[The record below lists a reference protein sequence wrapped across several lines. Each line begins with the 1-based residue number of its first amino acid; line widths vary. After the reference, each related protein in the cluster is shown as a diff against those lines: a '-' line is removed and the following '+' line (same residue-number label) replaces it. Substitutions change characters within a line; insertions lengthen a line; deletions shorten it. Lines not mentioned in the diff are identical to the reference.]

1 MARNY
6 IDFISAYCDRW
17 CERCAFT
24 ARCSAFAT
32 QAAIAMCGDFDEG
45 LELAVGRPY
54 PADGS
59 PLPGLPAWLAE
70 YDNGELTPA
79 EAADWDRCLKARRA
93 RVEETAIM
101 KVAWAFTRLSHVWL
115 QSSGDTVRASA
126 DEVLQEALTI
136 AAHDAVFITVK
147 LSRALHGRDEYE
159 HGEATEDHPVQNDW
173 NGSAKVALISIE
185 RSESAWRTIAHATGE
200 DTPGVLADQ
209 LRDLRVEVEKSF
221 PGAWSFVR
229 PGFDDAAGSG
239 SAQR

>member
-1 MARNY
+1 MMGDY

-59 PLPGLPAWLAE
+59 PLPEPPAWLAE
-70 YDNGELTPA
+70 SDNA
-79 EAADWDRCLKARRA
+79 EATPEETADFDRRLQARRA
-93 RVEETAIM
+93 RVEETSIM
-101 KVAWAFTRLSHVWL
+101 KVAWAFTQVSHIWL
-115 QSSGDTVRASA
+115 QSSGHTVRAAA
-126 DEVLQEALTI
+126 DTILQEAVTI
-136 AAHDAVFITVK
+136 ADHDAVFITVK
-147 LSRALHGRDEYE
+147 LSRALHGRDEYA
-159 HGEATEDHPVQNDW
+159 HGDATGEHPVQNDW

-185 RSESAWRTIAHATGE
+185 RSESAWRSIAQATGE
-200 DTPGVLADQ
+200 ETPAALADQ
-209 LRDLRVEVEKSF
+209 LRDLRAKVEKAF

-229 PGFDDAAGSG
+229 PGFDEA
-239 SAQR
+239 